1 MFLNLDILEAIFEK
15 NPILF
20 HVRDKKRKTPLH
32 FAASKGY
39 TEGVQF
45 LLSNFGKQ
53 ALESSTNGDFP
64 IHIACK
70 KGHIEVVN
78 ELLEQEWPNPI
89 EVLNKEGQNILHVAA
104 KSGENTVVKTILECP
119 KLKELLNAGDKN
131 GNTALHLASMNLH
144 AVVLCSLTW
153 DKRVHLKRRNKN
165 GLTALDIAVGIR
177 TSSRT
182 RQVC

>member
-1 MFLNLDILEAIFEK
+1 MNLDILEAIFKK

-39 TEGVQF
+39 TKGVQF

-70 KGHIEVVN
+70 KGHIKVVK

-89 EVLNKEGQNILHVAA
+89 EVLNKDGQNILHVAA

-119 KLKELLNAGDKN
+119 KLEELLNAGDKN

-144 AVVLCSLTW
+144 ALVLCSLTW
-153 DKRVHLKRRNKN
+153 DKRVDLKRKNKK
-165 GLTALDIAVGIR
+165 GLTAIDIAVGIQ
-177 TSSRT
+177 TYSRN
-182 RQVC
+182 RKVC